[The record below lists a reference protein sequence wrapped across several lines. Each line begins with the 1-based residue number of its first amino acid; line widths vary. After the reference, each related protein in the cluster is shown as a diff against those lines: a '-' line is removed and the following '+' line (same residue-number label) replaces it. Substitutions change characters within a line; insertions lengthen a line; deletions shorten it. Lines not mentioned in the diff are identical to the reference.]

1 MTSENIWQMSKS
13 ISIIKKAHSLSIR
26 GVANKSNGYMPVYW
40 GMTTT
45 TTTTTSKYV
54 RTDC

>member
-1 MTSENIWQMSKS
+1 MSKS

-45 TTTTTSKYV
+45 TTTTSKYV